1 MGFLSQLGAFIL
13 VVLIA
18 YLYRPKQNI
27 EHVFNSSDFSE
38 TVKPH
43 EGRKRIENPE
53 PGVYVALYYALANV
67 IILSQN
73 GEWLIV
79 DTTESCTVMREII
92 QDMKTYER
100 PKKIVGLGKTVE
112 KS

>member
-1 MGFLSQLGAFIL
+1 MSIKIFHFFI
-13 VVLIA
+13 
-18 YLYRPKQNI
+18 RPKQNI

-67 IILSQN
+67 IILRLVHLLIASISSYKNSKILLLVKMVN
-73 GEWLIV
+73 G
-79 DTTESCTVMREII
+79 
-92 QDMKTYER
+92 
-100 PKKIVGLGKTVE
+100 
-112 KS
+112 